1 MATAITIS
9 PSPGFRDELVRRGG
23 ANAARCFQCA
33 TCSGVCELASPEVAF
48 PRRQMLYAQWGL
60 ADRLAAD
67 PGIWLCHQCNDCTA
81 RCPRDARPGD
91 AIQAIRSMMIEE
103 LATPKLMAK
112 LVGRARVT
120 WPLLLG
126 LPVLLWAAVFAA
138 QGGFQAGTVPVVYGD
153 YVPTFI
159 IAGIHVTLI
168 QAVFVPAFAFA
179 ALVAAVGARRCWA
192 AWGQTAKRDGSLV
205 SGLVGVVGD
214 ILGHRRFGTCVA
226 ARPRRLG
233 HLLLMWGFILAFIA
247 TAIVAV
253 QQDFFHVFEA
263 RGLTH
268 PVKIFGNAAAVLLG
282 IGVLMLLVNRLTNP
296 EAAGRSSG
304 YDNFF
309 LWLVVL
315 LVFSGIGA
323 EVARLA
329 ELSVP
334 VALGMYVLHLGAM
347 LSLILTFPFSKFAH
361 ALYRTLAMAH
371 ERATAQRR

>member
-1 MATAITIS
+1 MASAITIS

-33 TCSGVCELASPEVAF
+33 TCSGVCELATSEMAF

-103 LATPKLMAK
+103 LGAPRFMAR
-112 LVGRARVT
+112 LVGRARTT
-120 WPLLLG
+120 WPILLG
-126 LPVLLWAAVFAA
+126 LPVLFWALLI
-138 QGGFQAGTVPVVYGD
+138 GGVSGFEAPRLPLVYGD
-153 YVPTFI
+153 FVP
-159 IAGIHVTLI
+159 ARMI

-179 ALVAAVGARRCWA
+179 AIAAAIGARRCWV
-192 AWGQTAKRDGSLV
+192 AWGNAAKRDGSLIG
-205 SGLVGVVGD
+205 GLAGVVTD
-214 ILGHRRFGTCVA
+214 ILGHRRFGKCVA

-233 HLLLMWGFILAFIA
+233 HLLLLWGFVAALIA
-247 TAIVAV
+247 TAILAFQMDILHMETSPVP
-253 QQDFFHVFEA
+253 
-263 RGLTH
+263 LTH
-268 PVKIFGNAAAVLLG
+268 PIKLFGNAGAVLAG
-282 IGVLMLLVNRLTNP
+282 IGVVWLLVNRLSN
-296 EAAGRSSG
+296 EEGAGRSRG

-309 LWLVVL
+309 LALVVL
-315 LVFSGIGA
+315 LVFSGIGS
-323 EVARLA
+323 ELARLA
-329 ELSVP
+329 ELPVP
-334 VALGMYVLHLGAM
+334 VALALYVLHLGM
-347 LSLILTFPFSKFAH
+347 ILSLFLTLPFSKFAH